1 MKELCSGQGKRGK
14 RLSLPAVFLGL
25 ACGLGPAFPAA
36 AQDAAAAKTLSV
48 EEAVELAVRNNLT
61 LAAERVSLDTK
72 ARKNKYKWN
81 LFIPTVT
88 ATGTVSRPNEVVD
101 QMEELRAILPAIPP
115 AATDPTW
122 RLIGGLSAEITIT
135 PALFE
140 GLKSIRLD
148 YQAGLLSLEKAKTQ
162 VERDVR
168 KAYNTILLA
177 EESLRV
183 QREGLALAQR
193 QTEQARASFRAGL
206 APDLT
211 YLQAQVAEANKMPA
225 IDEAENNVRLAKAQF
240 AYTLGLPY
248 GTEITL
254 VRDEGEFSY
263 AALDTGSFIAQARE
277 SRPDILAL
285 RQNLKTL
292 QSQRKSKQLQIH
304 TPALRLAWNT
314 QPVFSGNPWDD
325 VGKWFTS
332 DNWTD
337 SSGAFSFTLAF
348 GLNAFVPL
356 FQEWQGIK
364 DLDNQI
370 ESTRIGLSQLVQ
382 GTEIEVYNTVLSLEK
397 TEASIEAL
405 RKTVDLAERSY
416 NATVAAYRAGSQTL
430 LETQNA
436 EDQLRQ
442 ARLGVLAQEFNYRN
456 GLIDLEY
463 AAGVPFG
470 TLSVKENKEVQK

>member
-1 MKELCSGQGKRGK
+1 V
-14 RLSLPAVFLGL
+14 VFLGL
-25 ACGLGPAFPAA
+25 ACGLGTAFPAA
-36 AQDAAAAKTLSV
+36 AQDAAAAAKTLSV

-81 LFIPTVT
+81 EFVPTVNLGASFGGSHQPAST
-88 ATGTVSRPNEVVD
+88 TYVALPDTTTTHFIEIEGMPVYKPLGVGVVD
-101 QMEELRAILPAIPP
+101 S
-115 AATDPTW
+115 DSKW
-122 RLIGGLSAEITIT
+122 RGTLGGQLSAQITIVMG
-135 PALFE
+135 LFE
-140 GLKSIRLD
+140 GLKSYRLD
-148 YQAGLLSLEKAKTQ
+148 YQAGLLSLEKAKMQ

-225 IDEAENNVRLAKAQF
+225 IDEAENNVRLAKANF

-285 RQNLKTL
+285 RASISTVRSQTL
-292 QSQRKSKQLQIH
+292 AAALSQTLPSLTLSWNSQAALYGDAWEADWGDKDLWNKSH
-304 TPALRLAWNT
+304 
-314 QPVFSGNPWDD
+314 
-325 VGKWFTS
+325 
-332 DNWTD
+332 
-337 SSGAFSFTLAF
+337 SFTIAL
-348 GLNAFVPL
+348 GMQLNSFIPWL
-356 FQEWQGIK
+356 KPWQGIK
-364 DLDNQI
+364 DIDNQTKSLM
-370 ESTRIGLSQLVQ
+370 STLAQLIR

-442 ARLGVLAQEFNYRN
+442 ARLSVLAQEFNYRN